1 MRSVSHEIQ
10 DPHADPN
17 RLALETLLRA
27 YGRTGRTQLV
37 LTSLAVQPY
46 CAMFLHSAG
55 TNDTKRLNWTSASF
69 ALALIANGVILL
81 PAVVLFFS
89 FNTSLRDV
97 K

>member
-1 MRSVSHEIQ
+1 
-10 DPHADPN
+10 
-17 RLALETLLRA
+17 
-27 YGRTGRTQLV
+27 
-37 LTSLAVQPY
+37 
-46 CAMFLHSAG
+46 MFLHSAG

-69 ALALIANGVILL
+69 ALALIANGVILM